1 MAIDWLGNGNDWI
14 KQMEIEAEKIKIG
27 QEVDKRLLV
36 NIEYQNKLKDIDIMM
51 GLLNKK
57 RKELIDSK
65 RKLLIE
71 YSNKELE
78 NMGSK
83 YRYPTEDTNGVFKL
97 YKQSV

>member
-1 MAIDWLGNGNDWI
+1 MAIDWLGSGNDWI
-14 KQMEIEAEKIKIG
+14 KQMKIEAEKIKIG
-27 QEVDKRLLV
+27 KEVDKRLLV

-57 RKELIDSK
+57 RKELIDSR

-78 NMGSK
+78 SMGSK
-83 YRYPTEDTNGVFKL
+83 YRYPTEDTNGVFEL